1 MDRIILKCLWYD
13 GDQLPHRI
21 CDMLQNDEVADDDD
35 DDTEVT
41 NVYDSVDSEESD
53 DECL

>member
-1 MDRIILKCLWYD
+1 
-13 GDQLPHRI
+13 
-21 CDMLQNDEVADDDD
+21 MLQYDEEADDDD

-41 NVYDSVDSEESD
+41 NVYDSDHSEESD